1 MVTTIHTLVFLVPNN
16 LTQLNPIKIDM
27 ILKATTPNDNMSLG
41 AFVSLLQY
49 CRKMPVHLLHVCH
62 SLYQLTSPNTVFISK
77 GQMLTTTLFLAVKDR
92 ISKKNPNTC
101 FDPTKETSVY
111 FGASKFVCGILLQL
125 RRTSCFMRFKN
136 FEQRTEKTSNY

>member
-49 CRKMPVHLLHVCH
+49 CRKMPVHLSHVCH
-62 SLYQLTSPNTVFISK
+62 SLYQLTSPNTVFIWTDAHNNA
-77 GQMLTTTLFLAVKDR
+77 LYL
-92 ISKKNPNTC
+92 ISETILNTRFDSTKK
-101 FDPTKETSVY
+101 TSVY
-111 FGASKFVCGILLQL
+111 FEGSEFATVRCLWNSFTVETDKLFYAVQKL
-125 RRTSCFMRFKN
+125 
-136 FEQRTEKTSNY
+136 